1 VKHKSNACNW
11 SLAEEDEHELD
22 VAEID
27 ASMDAISQSQGIFNP
42 NNCLYCAY

>member
-1 VKHKSNACNW
+1 VKRKLNACNQ
-11 SLAEEDEHELD
+11 SLTEEDEHELD

-42 NNCLYCAY
+42 YN